1 MATPKN
7 TPRGAN
13 TPLSPNR
20 ITRLQEKED
29 LSNLND
35 RLAVYIDKVRFL
47 EAENAGL
54 RVRITES
61 ETEVSRELT
70 GLKAAYETE
79 LADAR
84 QTLDSVAKERARLQL
99 ELGKLREDY
108 KELKARNTK
117 KESDL
122 AGALQRLKDLEAL
135 LNSKDASLTTALGEK
150 RNLELDTS
158 LGDARKQLQ
167 DEMLRRVDGENR
179 IQTLKEELEFQKNL
193 HSEELRE
200 IKRRHE
206 SRMVEL
212 DNGHQQ
218 DFESKLAEALME
230 MRNQHELQ
238 IKMYKDEI
246 EKTYN
251 SKLENA
257 RQSADRSSH
266 LVGAAHEELQQTR
279 IRLETLSTQLSQ
291 LQKQLAAREAKVR
304 DLEDALSRERDT
316 TRRLLGDK
324 DREMA
329 EMRQQMQ
336 QQLDEYQELLDIK
349 LALDMEIC
357 AYRKL
362 LEGEEE
368 RLRLSPSPPP
378 TKVTGSR
385 SSSSAAL
392 SRSVHC
398 SAQNSPAKRRRPND
412 TDSEASS
419 FAGGAVARTRIT
431 QQASASGRVTVD
443 EVDMEGKYVRLSN
456 KSDEDQN
463 LGNWQVK
470 RQVGSAAPIIFK
482 FPVKFTLKAGQRVTI
497 WASGAGGNHSPPS
510 DLVWKTQA
518 SWGTGDQFQTT
529 LISANGEEMAMR
541 KVTRTQF
548 EEEDDDMVAH
558 STCGDSEYN
567 LRSRTVVCG
576 SCGLPS
582 DKSANCSVTSASRSF
597 RSGGISEGL
606 LPHSYVFSSS
616 TPRKI
621 LIRSIWMFS
630 VQALFGF
637 GFLVT
642 SRVPAVLAQAGTC
655 ALSAAA
661 NRHKKDCFS
670 SRPASTMAQTIK
682 YLGQEEAQHIDEEL
696 FSEYGFSVDQLM
708 ELAGLSCAT
717 AVARAY
723 PLTSLV
729 KARPSLL
736 VICGPGNNGGDGL
749 VCARHL
755 KLFGYEPTILYPKR
769 PNKPLFQGLTTQ
781 CQKME
786 IQFLTEMPEARVI
799 DEAYNLVIDAIFGF
813 SFKGAVREPFG
824 SILDVLKKTSV
835 PIASIDIP
843 SGWDVEQGSADG
855 LQPDT
860 LISLT
865 APKKSA
871 SLFRGRYHFLGGRF
885 VPPGLERKYQLN
897 LPQYP
902 DTDCVLQ
909 L

>member
-1 MATPKN
+1 TQYRERDRRRERERERERNNHLPLC
-7 TPRGAN
+7 AN

-35 RLAVYIDKVRFL
+35 RLAVYIDKVRSL
-47 EAENAGL
+47 
-54 RVRITES
+54 ES
-61 ETEVSRELT
+61 ENTEVSRELT

-108 KELKARNTK
+108 KELKARWVTVH
-117 KESDL
+117 
-122 AGALQRLKDLEAL
+122 RLKDLEAL
-135 LNSKDASLTTALGEK
+135 LNSKDASLTTGSG
-150 RNLELDTS
+150 RELDTS

-218 DFESKLAEALME
+218 EFESKLAEALVE

-251 SKLENA
+251 AKLESA

-266 LVGAAHEELQQTR
+266 LVGAAHEELQQIR
-279 IRLETLSTQLSQ
+279 MRLESTSSQLSQ
-291 LQKQLAAREAKVR
+291 LQKQLAAREAKIR

-316 TRRLLGDK
+316 TRRLLGEK

-336 QQLDEYQELLDIK
+336 QQLDEYQELLDVK

-362 LEGEEE
+362 LEGEEQ

-378 TKVTGSR
+378 TRVTGSR
-385 SSSSAAL
+385 SSTSAAH

-398 SAQNSPAKRRRPND
+398 SAQSSPAKRRRPND

-443 EVDMEGKYVRLSN
+443 EVDLDGKYVRLSN
-456 KSDEDQN
+456 KADEDQN

-470 RQVGSAAPIIFK
+470 RQMGSGVPIIFK
-482 FPVKFTLKAGQRVTI
+482 FPAKFTLKAGQRVTI
-497 WASGAGGNHSPPS
+497 WASAAGGTHNPPS
-510 DLVWKTQA
+510 DLVWKTQP
-518 SWGTGDQFQTT
+518 SWGTGDLFQTT
-529 LISANGEEMAMR
+529 LISASGEEMAMR

-548 EEEDDDMVAH
+548 EEDDDDMVR
-558 STCGDSEYN
+558 EM
-567 LRSRTVVCG
+567 
-576 SCGLPS
+576 
-582 DKSANCSVTSASRSF
+582 
-597 RSGGISEGL
+597 
-606 LPHSYVFSSS
+606 
-616 TPRKI
+616 I
-621 LIRSIWMFS
+621 LISSCVYAAF
-630 VQALFGF
+630 
-637 GFLVT
+637 T
-642 SRVPAVLAQAGTC
+642 SCVV
-655 ALSAAA
+655 
-661 NRHKKDCFS
+661 F
-670 SRPASTMAQTIK
+670 MI
-682 YLGQEEAQHIDEEL
+682 
-696 FSEYGFSVDQLM
+696 
-708 ELAGLSCAT
+708 
-717 AVARAY
+717 
-723 PLTSLV
+723 
-729 KARPSLL
+729 
-736 VICGPGNNGGDGL
+736 NG
-749 VCARHL
+749 A
-755 KLFGYEPTILYPKR
+755 
-769 PNKPLFQGLTTQ
+769 
-781 CQKME
+781 
-786 IQFLTEMPEARVI
+786 
-799 DEAYNLVIDAIFGF
+799 
-813 SFKGAVREPFG
+813 
-824 SILDVLKKTSV
+824 DV
-835 PIASIDIP
+835 
-843 SGWDVEQGSADG
+843 
-855 LQPDT
+855 
-860 LISLT
+860 
-865 APKKSA
+865 
-871 SLFRGRYHFLGGRF
+871 Y
-885 VPPGLERKYQLN
+885 
-897 LPQYP
+897 
-902 DTDCVLQ
+902 
-909 L
+909 

>member
-7 TPRGAN
+7 TPRGAH

-47 EAENAGL
+47 EAENSGL
-54 RVRITES
+54 RLRITES

-150 RNLELDTS
+150 RNLEVENRDLKAQIAKLDTS

-246 EKTYN
+246 EKAYN
-251 SKLENA
+251 AKLENA

-279 IRLETLSTQLSQ
+279 IRLESLSAQLSQ

-316 TRRLLGDK
+316 TRRLLGEK
-324 DREMA
+324 EREMA

-362 LEGEEE
+362 LEGEEQ

-385 SSSSAAL
+385 SSASATRSMNYSSQ
-392 SRSVHC
+392 SS
-398 SAQNSPAKRRRPND
+398 SAKRRRPND

-443 EVDMEGKYVRLSN
+443 EVDLDGKYVRLSN
-456 KSDEDQN
+456 KADEDQN

-470 RQVGSAAPIIFK
+470 RQVGSGIAIVFK

-497 WASGAGGNHSPPS
+497 WASGAGGTHSPPS
-510 DLVWKTQA
+510 DLVWKTQP
-518 SWGTGDQFQTT
+518 SWGTGDMFQTT

-541 KVTRTQF
+541 KVTRTQL
-548 EEEDDDMVAH
+548 EEEDDDMQVAH

-582 DKSANCSVTSASRSF
+582 DKSSNCSVTSASRSF

-606 LPHSYVFSSS
+606 LPHSYVFSTS
-616 TPRKI
+616 TPRK
-621 LIRSIWMFS
+621 
-630 VQALFGF
+630 
-637 GFLVT
+637 
-642 SRVPAVLAQAGTC
+642 AGT
-655 ALSAAA
+655 
-661 NRHKKDCFS
+661 R
-670 SRPASTMAQTIK
+670 
-682 YLGQEEAQHIDEEL
+682 
-696 FSEYGFSVDQLM
+696 M
-708 ELAGLSCAT
+708 ESC
-717 AVARAY
+717 
-723 PLTSLV
+723 
-729 KARPSLL
+729 
-736 VICGPGNNGGDGL
+736 
-749 VCARHL
+749 
-755 KLFGYEPTILYPKR
+755 
-769 PNKPLFQGLTTQ
+769 
-781 CQKME
+781 
-786 IQFLTEMPEARVI
+786 
-799 DEAYNLVIDAIFGF
+799 
-813 SFKGAVREPFG
+813 
-824 SILDVLKKTSV
+824 
-835 PIASIDIP
+835 PIM
-843 SGWDVEQGSADG
+843 
-855 LQPDT
+855 
-860 LISLT
+860 
-865 APKKSA
+865 
-871 SLFRGRYHFLGGRF
+871 
-885 VPPGLERKYQLN
+885 
-897 LPQYP
+897 
-902 DTDCVLQ
+902 
-909 L
+909 

>member
-1 MATPKN
+1 NTEQLPEMATPKN

-35 RLAVYIDKVRFL
+35 RLVVYIDKVRSL

-108 KELKARNTK
+108 KENTK
-117 KESDL
+117 KESEL
-122 AGALQRLKDLEAL
+122 AAALQRLKDLEAL

-150 RNLELDTS
+150 RNLEVENRDLKAQVAKLDTS
-158 LGDARKQLQ
+158 LGDVRKQLQ

-218 DFESKLAEALME
+218 EFESKLAEALVE

-251 SKLENA
+251 TKLENA

-279 IRLETLSTQLSQ
+279 IRLESTSAQLSQ

-304 DLEDALSRERDT
+304 ELEDALSRERDT

-336 QQLDEYQELLDIK
+336 QQLDEYQELLDVK

-362 LEGEEE
+362 LEGEEQ

-378 TKVTGSR
+378 TRVTGSR
-385 SSSSAAL
+385 SSTSASH
-392 SRSVHC
+392 SRSIHC
-398 SAQNSPAKRRRPND
+398 GGQTSPAKRRRPND

-431 QQASASGRVTVD
+431 QQASASGRITVD
-443 EVDMEGKYVRLSN
+443 EVDLDGRFVRLSN
-456 KSDEDQN
+456 KADEDQN
-463 LGNWQVK
+463 LGNWQVR
-470 RQVGSAAPIIFK
+470 RQVGSGAAISFK
-482 FPVKFTLKAGQRVTI
+482 FPAKFTLKAGQRVTI
-497 WASGAGGNHSPPS
+497 WASGAGGAHSPPS
-510 DLVWKTQA
+510 DLVWKTQS
-518 SWGTGDQFQTT
+518 SWGTGDMFQTT
-529 LISANGEEMAMR
+529 LISASGEEMAMR

-548 EEEDDDMVAH
+548 EEEDDDMVR
-558 STCGDSEYN
+558 D
-567 LRSRTVVCG
+567 
-576 SCGLPS
+576 
-582 DKSANCSVTSASRSF
+582 
-597 RSGGISEGL
+597 I
-606 LPHSYVFSSS
+606 
-616 TPRKI
+616 I
-621 LIRSIWMFS
+621 LI
-630 VQALFGF
+630 
-637 GFLVT
+637 
-642 SRVPAVLAQAGTC
+642 
-655 ALSAAA
+655 
-661 NRHKKDCFS
+661 S
-670 SRPASTMAQTIK
+670 SN
-682 YLGQEEAQHIDEEL
+682 HI
-696 FSEYGFSVDQLM
+696 
-708 ELAGLSCAT
+708 
-717 AVARAY
+717 
-723 PLTSLV
+723 
-729 KARPSLL
+729 
-736 VICGPGNNGGDGL
+736 
-749 VCARHL
+749 
-755 KLFGYEPTILYPKR
+755 
-769 PNKPLFQGLTTQ
+769 
-781 CQKME
+781 
-786 IQFLTEMPEARVI
+786 
-799 DEAYNLVIDAIFGF
+799 
-813 SFKGAVREPFG
+813 
-824 SILDVLKKTSV
+824 
-835 PIASIDIP
+835 
-843 SGWDVEQGSADG
+843 
-855 LQPDT
+855 
-860 LISLT
+860 
-865 APKKSA
+865 
-871 SLFRGRYHFLGGRF
+871 
-885 VPPGLERKYQLN
+885 
-897 LPQYP
+897 LP
-902 DTDCVLQ
+902 C
-909 L
+909 

>member
-7 TPRGAN
+7 TPRGAH

-47 EAENAGL
+47 EAENSGL
-54 RVRITES
+54 RLRITES

-150 RNLELDTS
+150 RNLEVENRDLKAQIAKLDTS

-246 EKTYN
+246 EKAYN
-251 SKLENA
+251 AKLENA

-279 IRLETLSTQLSQ
+279 IRLESLSAQLSQ

-316 TRRLLGDK
+316 TRRLLGEK
-324 DREMA
+324 EREMA

-362 LEGEEE
+362 LEGEEQ

-385 SSSSAAL
+385 SSASATRSMNYSSQ
-392 SRSVHC
+392 SS
-398 SAQNSPAKRRRPND
+398 SAKRRRPND

-443 EVDMEGKYVRLSN
+443 EVDLDGKYVRLSN
-456 KSDEDQN
+456 KADEDQN

-470 RQVGSAAPIIFK
+470 RQVGSGIAIVFK

-497 WASGAGGNHSPPS
+497 WASGAGGTHSPPS
-510 DLVWKTQA
+510 DLVWKTQP
-518 SWGTGDQFQTT
+518 SWGTGDMFQTT

-541 KVTRTQF
+541 KVTRTQL

-582 DKSANCSVTSASRSF
+582 DKSSNCSVTSASRSF

-606 LPHSYVFSSS
+606 LPHSYVFSTS
-616 TPRKI
+616 TPRK
-621 LIRSIWMFS
+621 
-630 VQALFGF
+630 
-637 GFLVT
+637 
-642 SRVPAVLAQAGTC
+642 AGT
-655 ALSAAA
+655 
-661 NRHKKDCFS
+661 R
-670 SRPASTMAQTIK
+670 
-682 YLGQEEAQHIDEEL
+682 
-696 FSEYGFSVDQLM
+696 M
-708 ELAGLSCAT
+708 ESC
-717 AVARAY
+717 
-723 PLTSLV
+723 
-729 KARPSLL
+729 
-736 VICGPGNNGGDGL
+736 
-749 VCARHL
+749 
-755 KLFGYEPTILYPKR
+755 
-769 PNKPLFQGLTTQ
+769 
-781 CQKME
+781 
-786 IQFLTEMPEARVI
+786 
-799 DEAYNLVIDAIFGF
+799 
-813 SFKGAVREPFG
+813 
-824 SILDVLKKTSV
+824 
-835 PIASIDIP
+835 PIM
-843 SGWDVEQGSADG
+843 
-855 LQPDT
+855 
-860 LISLT
+860 
-865 APKKSA
+865 
-871 SLFRGRYHFLGGRF
+871 
-885 VPPGLERKYQLN
+885 
-897 LPQYP
+897 
-902 DTDCVLQ
+902 
-909 L
+909 